1 MWGANGWHMMGYGGI
16 GGLLLAILAIVAIV
30 WVVRQ
35 LDRNGHAAGPSA
47 TRESPEDDAAMKILR
62 ERFARGEIDAEE
74 FEERKRG
81 LRSESGA

>member
-30 WVVRQ
+30 WAVRQ
-35 LDRNGHAAGPSA
+35 LDRNGHGSGPPSTPGGPKEDSA
-47 TRESPEDDAAMKILR
+47 LKILR

-81 LRSESGA
+81 LRSEPGA

>member
-1 MWGANGWHMMGYGGI
+1 MWGANGWHMMGYGGF

-35 LDRNGHAAGPSA
+35 LDRNGHGGGPPSTQGGRKEDSA
-47 TRESPEDDAAMKILR
+47 LKILR

-74 FEERKRG
+74 FEERKSK
-81 LRSESGA
+81 LT